1 MDPEPQS
8 PDRNIAMEL
17 ARVTE
22 AAALAAG
29 RWMGRGDK
37 NAADGAAVD
46 AMRLVLNS
54 VSMNGVVVIGEGE
67 KDEAPMLYNGEEI
80 GAGGS
85 ACDIAVDPIDGT
97 TLTSLG
103 RNNAISVIALSERGT
118 MFDPGPCVYMDKI
131 AVGPAAADVIDL
143 DAPVKANLEAVARA
157 LGEDVDDITAVVLDR
172 DRHADIIRECREA
185 GARIRLIPDGDVA
198 GAISVAWPESG
209 SDILFGIGGTP
220 EGVIAACALKCLGG
234 AIYGRLW
241 PRNDEERTA
250 ALDAGYDLD
259 RVLDTDV
266 LVSGDDVFFAAT
278 GITDGDLL
286 KGVRYWGDGARTQS
300 LVMRSK
306 SGTIR
311 TIDATHRWQKLM
323 RYSAFKFD

>member
-1 MDPEPQS
+1 MEERQA
-8 PDRNIAMEL
+8 PDRNLAMEL

-37 NAADGAAVD
+37 EAADQAAVD

-54 VSMNGVVVIGEGE
+54 VSMDGVVVIGEGE
-67 KDEAPMLYNGEEI
+67 KDEAPMLFNGEEI
-80 GAGGS
+80 GAGG
-85 ACDIAVDPIDGT
+85 AAVDIAVDPIDGT

-103 RNNAISVIALSERGT
+103 RPNAIAVIALADRGT
-118 MFDPGPCVYMDKI
+118 MFDPGPCVYMEKI
-131 AVGPAAADVIDL
+131 AVGPLAADVIDL
-143 DAPVKANLEAVARA
+143 NASVTENLHAVAKA
-157 LGEDVDDITAVVLDR
+157 LGEDVDDVTAVILDR
-172 DRHADIIRECREA
+172 PRHEEIIKECREA

-198 GAISVAWPESG
+198 GAISTAWAASG
-209 SDILFGIGGTP
+209 ANILFGVGGTP

-234 AIYGRLW
+234 AMQGRLW
-241 PRNDEERTA
+241 PRNDDERKA

-259 RVLDTDV
+259 RVLDTDD
-266 LVSGDDVFFAAT
+266 LVAGDVFFSAT
-278 GITDGDLL
+278 GITDGELL
-286 KGVRYWGDGARTQS
+286 KGVRYWGDGAGTQT

-311 TIDATHRWQKLM
+311 TIDANHRWQKLM
-323 RYSAFKFD
+323 RYSSVKFD